1 MNWQVNYRNK
11 SSNSPVY
18 AIEVKYRM
26 KKTILYAI
34 CITILLSTA
43 VLAKP
48 DSAFACSCAY
58 APDPESQVKSA
69 LERDTVIFAGTVK
82 EIKEPRRQLFMS
94 TADLVKVTF
103 EVSEVWKGEA
113 DKQTSVYTAMSSASC
128 GYEDFNV
135 GTAYIV
141 TAHSNGNKQL
151 ETGICELTKP
161 LASAKEEAALLG
173 DSYPPS
179 SARGSVSERMIAA
192 APASPP
198 EEQNEA
204 RQSSAGGPSAVTLV
218 AAFAILIAGTLLLWL
233 ADRRK
238 NQV

>member
-1 MNWQVNYRNK
+1 
-11 SSNSPVY
+11 
-18 AIEVKYRM
+18 M
-26 KKTILYAI
+26 KKTILYVL
-34 CITILLSTA
+34 CIAILLSTA
-43 VLAKP
+43 ILAKP

-58 APDPESQVKSA
+58 PPDPELQVKSA

-82 EIKEPRRQLFMS
+82 EIKQPRRKLFMS

-113 DKQTSVYTAMSSASC
+113 DKQISVYTAMSSASC
-128 GYEDFNV
+128 GYEDFKI
-135 GTAYIV
+135 GTAYMV
-141 TAHSNGNKQL
+141 TAYSNGDKQL
-151 ETGICELTKP
+151 ETGFCELTKP
-161 LASAKEEAALLG
+161 LSSAKEETALLG

-179 SARGSVSERMIAA
+179 SASGGAPANGSVSANGVASERMIAA

-198 EEQNEA
+198 EEQTDD
-204 RQSSAGGPSAVTLV
+204 RQPSAGGPSLITLI